1 LFAQSKTTSKKTSEP
16 ERRKG
21 GSMTK
26 VYILEDDSL
35 LGPTMKDL
43 VEISGEHFETKLF
56 VYFSD
61 FMAAVKNSPPDATIV
76 DLNVPDKSGASIV
89 SELSVAFSRGPVFVY
104 SGDYEALEAVS
115 ALALPRVSTSYKTDS
130 FDTVIGWLEG
140 LAA

>member
-1 LFAQSKTTSKKTSEP
+1 
-16 ERRKG
+16 
-21 GSMTK
+21 MTK